1 MNTLALILAAT
12 GFGLAL
18 GYLLLCLWLIRGW
31 RALPVW
37 NVPEGYVPRTQVT
50 VLVPARNEAAGIR
63 ECLHSL
69 LRQEYP
75 QELLEIIVIDDHSD
89 DDTAAIVEEMASTT
103 PRLRLLRLAEYLLP
117 GETQSYKKKAI
128 TVGVAHAQ
136 GELIAATDA
145 DCIAPAGWLASTVSL
160 FENRRP
166 QCILG
171 PVGYF
176 PEANFL
182 ERFQSLDLAGLLLCT
197 GATAQR
203 GLPLLANG
211 ANMAYAKSAFEAVGG
226 YAGMDRLASGDDL
239 MLAHKIAARFP
250 GGVLFLKNAE
260 ATVRTAAQPDWRS
273 FWQQR
278 IRWAT
283 KTNHYRRPGMT
294 ATLAG
299 IFLFCILIVAATGSA
314 LFLGWK
320 ALCFGLALFLLKAW
334 ADYLL
339 LREACRFFHREDL
352 LRGFLRSEAMHIA
365 YMIGAGVLGNVV
377 RRYEWKGRRVR

>member
-1 MNTLALILAAT
+1 MNTLAIILAVA
-12 GFGLAL
+12 GCSLAA

-37 NVPEGYVPRTQVT
+37 EAPEGYVPRTPVT
-50 VLVPARNEAAGIR
+50 VLVPARNEAVAIR
-63 ECLHSL
+63 QCLDSL
-69 LRQEYP
+69 LRQDYP
-75 QELLEIIVIDDHSD
+75 SHLLEIIVIDDHSD
-89 DDTAAIVEEMASTT
+89 DDTAAIVEDMAKTL
-103 PRLRLLRLAEYLLP
+103 PHLRLLRLAEHLLP

-128 TVGVAHAQ
+128 ETGVACAR
-136 GELIAATDA
+136 GELIVATDA
-145 DCIAPAGWLASTVSL
+145 DCVAPAGWLAAIVSL
-160 FENRRP
+160 FETRRP

-176 PEANFL
+176 PEVSFL
-182 ERFQSLDLAGLLLCT
+182 ERFQSLDLAGLMLCT
-197 GATAQR
+197 GAMTHR

-226 YAGMDRLASGDDL
+226 YSGADRLASGDDL
-239 MLAHKIAARFP
+239 MLAHKIAAQFP
-250 GGVLFLKNAE
+250 GRVLFLKNAG
-260 ATVRTAAQPDWRS
+260 ATVRTAAQSDWHS

-294 ATLAG
+294 ATLAA
-299 IFLFCILIVAATGSA
+299 IFLFCIFIAATTAGT
-314 LFLGWK
+314 LVLGWK
-320 ALCFGLALFLLKAW
+320 ALCIGLSLFLIKSA

-339 LREACRFFHREDL
+339 LREACRFFQQEDL

-377 RRYEWKGRRVR
+377 QRYEWKGRRVR